1 MHYEGVKLSLG
12 FGTERNHPLG
22 VGVLSFS
29 SSAFCMRAMLERSRS
44 STGSS
49 GTVCPAAICASLRA
63 RLAVMDSGM
72 GLSGETR
79 FMGEFYH
86 KAPRSA
92 RENRP
97 PFWNRIS
104 ERKCPTLSTA
114 FACSIYLEFCTYR
127 ISRLR
132 DLLRGRNQE

>member
-29 SSAFCMRAMLERSRS
+29 SSAFCM
-44 STGSS
+44 
-49 GTVCPAAICASLRA
+49 RA